1 MSGSSYYV
9 PHETKWP
16 FLATVALI
24 VMFIG
29 LANYMNDES
38 NLTLTYTGL
47 ALLLLVVYGWFSY
60 VVNESEGGLYDAQ
73 VDMSFRWGMAW
84 FIFSEVMFFAAFLE
98 LCTTPENCLYLGLQ
112 ARALK

>member
-16 FLATVALI
+16 FLATIALMI
-24 VMFIG
+24 TFIG

-38 NLTLTYTGL
+38 TLTLTLTGL
-47 ALLLLVVYGWFSY
+47 GLLLIVIYGWFSY
-60 VVNESEGGLYDAQ
+60 VVRESEGGLYDDQ

-84 FIFSEVMFFAAFLE
+84 FIFSEVMFFAAFFGG
-98 LCTTPENCLYLGLQ
+98 TPPPYIHYFPWFS
-112 ARALK
+112 

>member
-24 VMFIG
+24 IMFIG

-47 ALLLLVVYGWFSY
+47 GKKKKK
-60 VVNESEGGLYDAQ
+60 
-73 VDMSFRWGMAW
+73 R
-84 FIFSEVMFFAAFLE
+84 
-98 LCTTPENCLYLGLQ
+98 T
-112 ARALK
+112 

>member
-24 VMFIG
+24 ILFIG

-38 NLTLTYTGL
+38 DLTLD
-47 ALLLLVVYGWFSY
+47 
-60 VVNESEGGLYDAQ
+60 LYWISPIINCSLWM
-73 VDMSFRWGMAW
+73 V
-84 FIFSEVMFFAAFLE
+84 FICGKRE
-98 LCTTPENCLYLGLQ
+98 
-112 ARALK
+112 